1 MTTDQHTTG
10 ENDLPLLIDRI
21 NGNVKLIAFIRNEAE
36 RLITAH
42 TEELTAR
49 LEALED
55 GEPINEPCDPN
66 AYMRAEKLAK
76 LAKDAYS
83 TETDLNLELV
93 AINVSGINPTTLNT
107 DSTDVKTAQRLHETS
122 KEAASDIATRW
133 LQHQLHLHNKNLT
146 H

>member
-1 MTTDQHTTG
+1 MTTDQHTTS

-21 NGNVKLIAFIRNEAE
+21 TGNIKLITFIRNEAE

-42 TEELTAR
+42 TEELTAS

-55 GEPINEPCDPN
+55 GEPINEPCDPH

-76 LAKDAYS
+76 LAKDAYN

-93 AINVSGINPTTLNT
+93 AINVSGINLTTLNT
-107 DSTDVKTAQRLHETS
+107 DSTDMKTAQRLYETS

-133 LQHQLHLHNKNLT
+133 LQHQLLLNSKNVAR
-146 H
+146 

>member
-1 MTTDQHTTG
+1 MTTDQHTTS

-21 NGNVKLIAFIRNEAE
+21 TGNIKLITFIRNEAE

-66 AYMRAEKLAK
+66 AYMRAEK

>member
-1 MTTDQHTTG
+1 MTIDQHTIG

-21 NGNVKLIAFIRNEAE
+21 TGNIKLIAFIRNEAE

-55 GEPINEPCDPN
+55 GEPINEPCGPH

-93 AINVSGINPTTLNT
+93 AINVSGI
-107 DSTDVKTAQRLHETS
+107 KTKHP
-122 KEAASDIATRW
+122 
-133 LQHQLHLHNKNLT
+133 QHR
-146 H
+146 

>member
-1 MTTDQHTTG
+1 MTTDQHPTG
-10 ENDLPLLIDRI
+10 DNDLPLLIDRI
-21 NGNVKLIAFIRNEAE
+21 NGNIKLIAFIRNEAE

-55 GEPINEPCDPN
+55 GELINEPCDPN

-76 LAKDAYS
+76 IAKDAYN
-83 TETDLNLELV
+83 TETDLNLEMV
-93 AINVSGINPTTLNT
+93 AINVSGINLTTLNT
-107 DSTDVKTAQRLHETS
+107 DSADVKTAQRIYKTS

-133 LQHQLHLHNKNLT
+133 LQHQLHLHNKNLA

>member
-10 ENDLPLLIDRI
+10 ENDLPLLIARI
-21 NGNVKLIAFIRNEAE
+21 TGNVKLIAFIRNEAE
-36 RLITAH
+36 RLIAAH

-55 GEPINEPCDPN
+55 GEPINEPCDPH

-107 DSTDVKTAQRLHETS
+107 DSTDVKTAQHLHETS
-122 KEAASDIATRW
+122 KKAASDIATRW
-133 LQHQLHLHNKNLT
+133 IQHQLLLNSKNVT
-146 H
+146 Y

>member
-1 MTTDQHTTG
+1 MTIDQHTTS

-21 NGNVKLIAFIRNEAE
+21 TGNIKLIAFIRNEAE

-55 GEPINEPCDPN
+55 GEPVDEPCDPH

-76 LAKDAYS
+76 LAKDAYN
-83 TETDLNLELV
+83 TETDLNLELA
-93 AINVSGINPTTLNT
+93 AINVSGINPATLNT
-107 DSTDVKTAQRLHETS
+107 DSTDVKTAQRIYKAS
-122 KEAASDIATRW
+122 KEAAAGIATRW
-133 LQHQLHLHNKNLT
+133 IQHQLHLNSKNVT
-146 H
+146 R